1 MVSRV
6 SSFGQQ
12 QLLIRGIQENQARVF
27 ENQRQISTGRITD
40 EFRGL
45 GGSTGTILGSRSF
58 LSRVESYQQTITTI
72 RGRIDGNDVQ
82 VGGII
87 GAVESLQDNVLA
99 AVANNNAQGFSEQLE
114 QTFQFLTN
122 SLNSNIDGT
131 FQFSGASTGTVPVN
145 VTDLASLAA
154 LPSVSDA
161 FDNADIAFEARIA
174 DGVDIEFGLLADEV
188 ATEAFQVL
196 VDLYNFDNGPSGPIN
211 GELDATQ
218 FAFLQTQVGALNDTI
233 DGLRQTEV
241 DNGLSFN
248 RLNVVEQQHADTVI
262 FLQTF
267 ISDQEDV
274 DLAETVTQLNNNQVA
289 LEASFQAVA
298 SLSRLSLLNFL

>member
-12 QLLIRGIQENQARVF
+12 QLLIRSIQENQSRLF
-27 ENQRQISTGRITD
+27 ENQRQISSGREVD

-45 GGSTGTILGSRSF
+45 GGKTGTVLGSRSF
-58 LSRVESYQQTITTI
+58 LTRIESFQQTIDTVQ
-72 RGRIDGNDVQ
+72 GRINANDVQ
-82 VGGII
+82 LGGII
-87 GAVESLQDNVLA
+87 GAVESLQENVRT
-99 AVANNNAQGFSEQLE
+99 AVANRNAQGFREQLE
-114 QTFQFLTN
+114 QTFEFITN
-122 SLNSNIDGT
+122 ALNSNIDGT
-131 FQFSGASTGTVPVN
+131 FQFSGANTDTPPVN

-154 LPSVSDA
+154 LPNVSDA

-188 ATEAFQVL
+188 ATEAFDTL
-196 VDLYNFDNGPSGPIN
+196 LGLYNFDTGAGGPIE
-211 GELDATQ
+211 GELDDAQ
-218 FAFLQTQVGALNDTI
+218 FAFLQTQIQTLGDTI
-233 DGLRQTEV
+233 DNLRQVEV

-248 RLNVVEQQHADTVI
+248 RLKVVEQQHTDTSI
-262 FLQTF
+262 FLETF

-274 DLAETVTQLNNNQVA
+274 DLAEAVTELNNNQVA
-289 LEASFQAVA
+289 LQASFQAVA